1 MSNVPCQSHL
11 QQSRARSGRKLPAIR
26 RILVL
31 AGAALAL
38 AGCGEAQ
45 KTAEELGKKA
55 EAAVDAQAVADA
67 VRSSIDEQAIEGAI
81 KGAAAQAIREE
92 LGVAGTVVNEEALV
106 SGIEKS
112 VDVDS
117 VTRAIGQAARDAARE
132 AGLPAMEQKAAE

>member
-1 MSNVPCQSHL
+1 M
-11 QQSRARSGRKLPAIR
+11 K
-26 RILVL
+26 RIVLL

-45 KTAEELGKKA
+45 QAAEDLTRKA
-55 EAAVDAQAVADA
+55 DAAVDAQGVATA
-67 VRSSIDEQAIEGAI
+67 IRSSIDEQSIEGAI

-112 VDVDS
+112 VDVES

-132 AGLPAMEQKAAE
+132 AGLPATDQKPAQ